1 MILFCEL
8 SSLYRSINS
17 IEQEIHQKHG
27 LVINEAMILCLLRNG
42 KLSSK
47 KINEEIGL
55 KATHSSK
62 LIKTLESKKLIE
74 RTLGVEDKRQMFF
87 ELSELGIE
95 KIKEIAYLS
104 EKLYSEIKNEIKNL
118 DQ

>member
-17 IEQEIHQKHG
+17 IEQEIQQKHA

-47 KINEEIGL
+47 MINEKIGL

-62 LIKTLESKKLIE
+62 LVKSLENKDLIK
-74 RTLGVEDKRQMFF
+74 RTAGVEDKRQMFF
-87 ELSELGIE
+87 ELSNSGIE
-95 KIKEIAYLS
+95 KMKEIAYLS
-104 EKLYSEIKNEIKNL
+104 EKLYTEIKNEIKSLN
-118 DQ
+118 Q